1 VSAVETAT
9 ASPASEKL
17 RERLAAS
24 PLAGRAKVSD
34 LDLPTVEVA
43 PDDWPALA
51 RFLRDDPECR
61 YDLFLDLA
69 GVDNLRRAGAPT
81 RFEAVVHLHSLAHN
95 RHARVRV
102 PLPDAEKPSLPSVES
117 VWPAANWYER
127 EAFDLYGFDFPGHSN
142 LTGCSATTP
151 SSDMPCAR
159 TTRRASAGSTRR
171 ATCAFR
177 SGRRK
182 RGSAP
187 GHFETQTISIGPSHP
202 ATHGIIHLLARL
214 DGERIIRAETI
225 IGYLHRCFEKMAEK
239 HHWNQVIPYADR
251 LNYVSAMIN
260 GVGYVRT
267 VEKML
272 GVEVP
277 ERGQLVRT
285 ILSEFSRIVDH
296 AVCVGANLVDIGA
309 LTTFV
314 YLYQNRENF
323 YSLMEACCGARLTV
337 SYVRVGGLAIDVPE
351 DFVPRCRQLLESIP
365 KFVDDV
371 EKLILNNRIV
381 RNRLQGTG
389 VVTREQAIAWGL
401 TGPMLRASG
410 VPYDVRR
417 AHPYDFYDR
426 FDWDV
431 PVSNDGDNFARYL
444 VRTEEVRQSLKII
457 RQALDILPAKGPVNS
472 DDWRV
477 VLPPKDAVYHDM
489 ESLIYHFK
497 LVMEGNPRAGRRALR
512 VDRGA
517 NGELG
522 FYAVS
527 DGRGGP
533 YRLKVRPPCF
543 PNMAAFE
550 KIILGWQGLRH
561 DRDARNLE
569 RDRGRARPVSGIID
583 VSRKG
588 ATRLTF
594 WQRLYLPAI
603 CAAWRSRFGTSPA
616 T

>member
-9 ASPASEKL
+9 LSPAAEKI

-24 PLAGRAKVSD
+24 PLAGRALVED
-34 LDLPTVEVA
+34 RDLPTIGVGPA
-43 PDDWPALA
+43 DWLALA
-51 RFLRDDPECR
+51 RFLRDDPQCR

-69 GVDNLRRAGAPT
+69 GVDNLKRKGPKT
-81 RFEAVVHLHSLAHN
+81 RFEAVAHLHSLAHN
-95 RHARVRV
+95 QHIRVRV
-102 PLPDAEKPSLPSVES
+102 ALPDAEKPSLPSVEG
-117 VWPAANWYER
+117 VWPAADWYER
-127 EAFDLYGFDFPGHSN
+127 EAYDLLGFDFPGHPN
-142 LTGCSATTP
+142 LHRLLCHDAFVGHPLRKDYAP
-151 SSDMPCAR
+151 GQRWFYQESDLRVPDWAR
-159 TTRRASAGSTRR
+159 HTEERA
-171 ATCAFR
+171 
-177 SGRRK
+177 
-182 RGSAP
+182 
-187 GHFETQTISIGPSHP
+187 GHFETQTLSIGPSHP
-202 ATHGIIHLLARL
+202 ATHGIVHLLARL

-239 HHWNQVIPYADR
+239 HHWNQVIPYTDR
-251 LNYVSAMIN
+251 LNYVSAMVN

-272 GVEVP
+272 GIEVP

-285 ILSEFSRIVDH
+285 ILSEFTRIVDH
-296 AVCVGANLVDIGA
+296 AVCIGANLVDIGA
-309 LTTFV
+309 LTAFI
-314 YLYQNRENF
+314 YLYQPRENF
-323 YSLMEACCGARLTV
+323 YSLIEACCGARLTV

-365 KFVDDV
+365 KFLDDV
-371 EKLILNNRIV
+371 EKLVNTNRIV
-381 RNRLQGTG
+381 RGRLQGTG
-389 VVTREQAIAWGL
+389 VVTKEQAIAWGL

-417 AHPYDFYDR
+417 ARPYDFYDK

-431 PVSNDGDNFARYL
+431 AIATDGDNFARYL
-444 VRTEEVRQSLKII
+444 VRTEEIRQSLKII
-457 RQALDILPAKGPVNS
+457 RQALDIFPQKGPVNS
-472 DDWRV
+472 DDWHV

-497 LVMEGNPRAGRRALR
+497 LVMEGIR
-512 VDRGA
+512 VPDGERYEWIEGV

-550 KIILGWQGLRH
+550 KIILGGTVSDMIATLGTLNVIAGEL
-561 DRDARNLE
+561 DR
-569 RDRGRARPVSGIID
+569 
-583 VSRKG
+583 
-588 ATRLTF
+588 
-594 WQRLYLPAI
+594 
-603 CAAWRSRFGTSPA
+603 
-616 T
+616 